1 MALLDHEQIEVFG
14 HFTDTSDVSI
24 KQIIGAVFD

>member
-1 MALLDHEQIEVFG
+1 MIHLDHEQIEVFG
-14 HFTDTSDVSI
+14 HSTETSEVSV